1 MEGLSCFEQVG
12 DILDP
17 PQTLLGDPW
26 QPKNVLEDNSR
37 GETVV
42 FLRQE
47 NESLS
52 RQVTELQRSLG
63 EKETV
68 VRKMA
73 GDLHAA
79 IESAET
85 LRGEVR
91 EKEETIAELKQ
102 KISSLEETVRQQQ
115 QKQQQQK
122 LLEATVCQQKQQQQ
136 QQQKQQ
142 QQKLLE
148 ATVCQ
153 QKQQKRSQKRHG
165 FPKLSMSKF
174 SLSRSSSTPDVL
186 SRSSLTSGRRRPILK
201 SEPHSSDRLSPSPL
215 SPLLELSAP
224 LEEESS
230 DSRLLTEAKRDD
242 DNDGD
247 DLMESDVF
255 LATTGDDL
263 SQSSSPGATNGGR
276 SPGVTSRNA
285 DISTSSD
292 STTSFGSA
300 SFSPTDT
307 AAGAVETVDVS
318 DLRWKEG
325 KKAPEKM
332 SRGAVAVSGNTAFFR
347 PSASHKVFSCTL
359 TSGKTHWSGFPDG
372 KFQNF
377 GLVVLGNHLVSVGG
391 QTLSGDYGTT
401 SELLSLSLSPKKKQW
416 VKILPPMSTNRCNPA
431 AVNVASGEVLATGS
445 RVLVVAGGYDRGKEL
460 ACVEVLDVGSNV
472 WYSVPGLPEKMS
484 NLVGTCCHEELFF
497 GGGFAG
503 RASKSVFACPLA
515 SLLRCSNSDACENNG
530 IEGRGG
536 ERGEGGFW
544 RHVRDLP
551 VTNST
556 VAVFCGSLL
565 AVGGTCDFSDTPTN
579 RVYRLSTESG
589 EWEEACVMRHRRER
603 CFVAALASSTATK
616 LVVVGGVSLSG
627 SKTDHVE
634 IADIPSFS
642 L

>member
-1 MEGLSCFEQVG
+1 MEGLSFFEQVG

-17 PQTLLGDPW
+17 PQTLRGDPW
-26 QPKNVLEDNSR
+26 QPKNVLEDNSQGR
-37 GETVV
+37 ETAVA

-47 NESLS
+47 SESLS

-63 EKETV
+63 EKEGE

-73 GDLHAA
+73 GDLNAA
-79 IESAET
+79 MESAET

-102 KISSLEETVRQQQ
+102 KITSLEETVRQQQ
-115 QKQQQQK
+115 QKP
-122 LLEATVCQQKQQQQ
+122 LETTVCQQKQQQQ
-136 QQQKQQ
+136 KQQQKP
-142 QQKLLE
+142 LE
-148 ATVCQ
+148 ATACQKNKQQQQ

-165 FPKLSMSKF
+165 FPKLSMSKL
-174 SLSRSSSTPDVL
+174 SLSRSSSAPDVH
-186 SRSSLTSGRRRPILK
+186 SRSSPTSRRRRPILK
-201 SEPHSSDRLSPSPL
+201 SDPHSGDRLSPSLL

-224 LEEESS
+224 LEEESA
-230 DSRLLTEAKRDD
+230 DSRLLPETKRDD
-242 DNDGD
+242 DNDGG
-247 DLMESDVF
+247 DLDVF
-255 LATTGDDL
+255 VASTGDDV
-263 SQSSSPGATNGGR
+263 SQSSSPGATSGGR

-292 STTSFGSA
+292 STTSLGSA
-300 SFSPTDT
+300 SFSPTAT
-307 AAGAVETVDVS
+307 AAATPVETVDVS

-347 PSASHKVFSCTL
+347 PSASYKVFSCTL

-377 GLVVLGNHLVSVGG
+377 GLVILGNHLVSVGG

-401 SELLSLSLSPKKKQW
+401 SELLSLSLSPRKKQW
-416 VKILPPMSTNRCNPA
+416 VKILPPMPTNRCNPA
-431 AVNVASGEVLATGS
+431 AVNVASGQVLATGS
-445 RVLVVAGGYDRGKEL
+445 NSVLVVAGGYDKGKEL
-460 ACVEVLDVGSNV
+460 ACVEVLDIGSNV
-472 WYSVPGLPEKMS
+472 WYRVPNLPEKMS
-484 NLVGTCCHEELFF
+484 NLVGTFCHGELFL
-497 GGGFAG
+497 GGGFFG
-503 RASKSVFACPLA
+503 RASKSVFACPLT
-515 SLLRCSNSDACENNG
+515 SLLRCSNGGTCENGG

-536 ERGEGGFW
+536 ERGEGEFW
-544 RHVRDLP
+544 RRVEDLP

-556 VAVFCGSLL
+556 VVEFCGNLL
-565 AVGGTCDFSDTPTN
+565 AVGGTCDFTDTPTN

-589 EWEEACVMRHRRER
+589 EWEEVCVMRHKRER
-603 CFVAALASSTATK
+603 CFVAVLASSTETK

-634 IADIPSFS
+634 IADIRSFN